1 MRRGVTVLVVVVVAA
16 IALAAGI
23 DALRGGSDSEPAAQT
38 EAEPPTVSTSADVE
52 APALADADEPPTSG
66 QRVGRGGAGPPELL
80 RLHRRPARE
89 RLRT

>member
-52 APALADADEPPTSG
+52 APPSG
-66 QRVGRGGAGPPELL
+66 HRVGRGVAGPPELL